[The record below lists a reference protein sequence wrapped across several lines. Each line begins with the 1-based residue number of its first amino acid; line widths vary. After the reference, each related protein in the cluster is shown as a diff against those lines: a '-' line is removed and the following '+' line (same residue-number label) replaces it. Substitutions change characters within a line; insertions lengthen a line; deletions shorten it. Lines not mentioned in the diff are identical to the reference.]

1 MVLQS
6 MPADAVTP
14 RVHEASASVIE
25 LAAAQLIQG
34 RLVAFPTETVYGLGA
49 DAANPEAVAE
59 IYRLKGR
66 PADHPLIVHVR
77 TGAIACT
84 WAHWNDWAQQLA
96 DAFWPGPL
104 TIILRRLDQACG
116 AACGGQAT
124 IGLRAPAHPVSVALL
139 QAFER
144 LGGSGIAAPSANR
157 FGRVSPTRASHVIDD
172 LGAQAP
178 FVLDGGDCVVGL
190 ESTIVDLSRKR
201 PALLRP
207 GGLAAP
213 EIERVLGQPLVA
225 PDAQAP
231 RVSGSLAAHYAP
243 RTALELIDPDAIDAR
258 LAALSAAG
266 SVVAVWSAE
275 RPHSPHQLWRAANRD
290 PVAFGHDL
298 YAALRDLDAAG
309 VRRILVERPPAGEA
323 WRAIADR
330 LARAEAG
337 ANEATDPLS
346 T

>member
-1 MVLQS
+1 
-6 MPADAVTP
+6 MPI
-14 RVHEASASVIE
+14 VHEASASAIA
-25 LAAAQLIQG
+25 LAAEQLVEG
-34 RLVAFPTETVYGLGA
+34 RLVAFPTETVYGLGG

-77 TGAIACT
+77 TALVAER
-84 WAHWNDWAQQLA
+84 WAHWNDWAQCLA

-104 TIILRRLDQACG
+104 TIILRRLDQACA

-124 IGLRAPAHPVSVALL
+124 IGLRAPSHPVSVSLL
-139 QAFER
+139 QAFEQ
-144 LGGSGIAAPSANR
+144 LGGFGIAAPSANR

-172 LGAQAP
+172 LGADAP
-178 FVLDGGDCVVGL
+178 FVLDGGECAVGL
-190 ESTIVDLSRKR
+190 ESTIVDLSRAQ

-213 EIERVLGQPLVA
+213 DIERVLGQPLVS

-243 RTALELIDPDAIDAR
+243 RTALELIEPEAIDSR
-258 LAALSAAG
+258 LATLSAAG
-266 SVVAVWSAE
+266 SVVAVWSAA
-275 RPHSPHQLWRAANRD
+275 RPHAACQHWRFASRD
-290 PVAFGHDL
+290 PVVFGHDL
-298 YAALRDLDAAG
+298 YAGLRDLDAAG
-309 VRRILVERPPAGEA
+309 VRRILVERPPPGEA
-323 WRAIADR
+323 WRAVADR

-337 ANEATDPLS
+337 ANEETDPLS